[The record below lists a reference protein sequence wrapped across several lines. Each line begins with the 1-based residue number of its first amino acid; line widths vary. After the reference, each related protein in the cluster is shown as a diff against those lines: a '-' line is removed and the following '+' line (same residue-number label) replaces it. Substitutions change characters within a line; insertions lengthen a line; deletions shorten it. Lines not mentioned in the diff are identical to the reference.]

1 MYASAITTECLKLS
15 VTERI
20 QLVEDLWDSVANEA
34 PASVVL
40 TAAQSS
46 ELHTR
51 LAAHR
56 GNPESAISWEHVRSN
71 LFTTSH

>member
-15 VTERI
+15 VSERI

-34 PASVVL
+34 PASLVL
-40 TAAQSS
+40 TAEQSN

-51 LAAHR
+51 LAAHHA
-56 GNPESAISWEHVRSN
+56 NPNSAISWEQVRSN
-71 LFTTSH
+71 LFATSY